1 MPSIYNNTKIMGEIG
16 SWVFW
21 QTCKGSKT
29 TSKALCDVQTTKTI
43 NLQKFK
49 NENIFITLNKGN
61 EINY

>member
-1 MPSIYNNTKIMGEIG
+1 MGEIG